1 MNNNK
6 SNNTLKIVLIVI
18 GSVVGAIIAFVCVA
32 IFLVGML
39 IRGGA
44 NAISEHNQRE
54 DEEARSKTFTTYYD
68 ESEVVSARYFYTEK
82 GQKEWVWVEIPED
95 RVEDLVDDLDSLQI
109 SKVGGMKDYFYGW
122 QNGIEIT
129 YENGNRVRFDGERIE
144 YYIGDSTECRSSI
157 FMYFEEGKE
166 AFWEILSDYT
176 VDGRTF

>member
-54 DEEARSKTFTTYYD
+54 DEEARSKTFTTYK
-68 ESEVVSARYFYTEK
+68 EQREVQSARNIKTK
-82 GQKEWVWVEIPED
+82 ND
-95 RVEDLVDDLDSLQI
+95 I
-109 SKVGGMKDYFYGW
+109 SIRK
-122 QNGIEIT
+122 
-129 YENGNRVRFDGERIE
+129 RVRKNGYGLRFRKTGLK
-144 YYIGDSTECRSSI
+144 T
-157 FMYFEEGKE
+157 
-166 AFWEILSDYT
+166 L
-176 VDGRTF
+176 